1 MNRVIKRLALGS
13 LALPVA
19 VISQAHAHHPM
30 GGEAPTSMFQGFVS
44 GLAHPVI
51 DLEHALF
58 IIAVAVLASLAT
70 RLRPLHWLGFIG
82 MTVLGAILH
91 YSGWH
96 SGFAELAI
104 ALSLIVA
111 GGFMAAG
118 RSGAGWLTGGFLV
131 LAGLFHGYGYG
142 ETIIGSEM
150 GPVFAY
156 LLGFSLIQALL
167 LVLLTF
173 GLKHMSL
180 RLGRHHATALRAAGV
195 AVAAV
200 GGVLLF
206 A

>member
-1 MNRVIKRLALGS
+1 MNPVIKRLAAGLGILP
-13 LALPVA
+13 LAFVGQL
-19 VISQAHAHHPM
+19 HAHHPM
-30 GGEAPTSMFQGFVS
+30 GGEAPATLFQGFAS

-51 DLEHALF
+51 DVEHALF

-82 MTVLGAILH
+82 MTVLGATLH
-91 YSGWH
+91 YLGWH
-96 SGFAELAI
+96 SGVAELAI
-104 ALSLIVA
+104 ALSLVVA
-111 GGFMAAG
+111 GVFMVLG

-131 LAGLFHGYGYG
+131 IAGLFHGYGYG

-150 GPVFAY
+150 GPVLAY

-167 LVLLTF
+167 LVLLTV
-173 GLKHMSL
+173 GLQYMRK

-195 AVAAV
+195 AVVAV